1 MFPFDPNLSRRV
13 RCPLATHDLRRVAC
27 SSVGEARPGTVLSAE
42 VEQQRPLPKIA
53 PHHDQGLKIRN
64 RIDTFDNHDTAETVG
79 KINRRLAYRGIG
91 DVFLTNKACS
101 LSSVNGRSRRLEN
114 DE

>member
-1 MFPFDPNLSRRV
+1 MICGAWLVRVLAKRAQEPFFRQRWSK
-13 RCPLATHDLRRVAC
+13 
-27 SSVGEARPGTVLSAE
+27 
-42 VEQQRPLPKIA
+42 QRPLAKIA

-64 RIDTFDNHDTAETVG
+64 SIDTFGNHDTAETMG
-79 KINRRLAYRGIG
+79 KVNRRLAYRGIG
-91 DVFLTNKACS
+91 DVFLTSKACS

>member
-1 MFPFDPNLSRRV
+1 MICGAWLVRVLAKRVQEPFFRQRWSK
-13 RCPLATHDLRRVAC
+13 
-27 SSVGEARPGTVLSAE
+27 
-42 VEQQRPLPKIA
+42 QRPSAKIA

-64 RIDTFDNHDTAETVG
+64 RIDTFGNHDTAETVG

>member
-1 MFPFDPNLSRRV
+1 MICGAWLVRVLAKRVQEPFFRQRWSK
-13 RCPLATHDLRRVAC
+13 
-27 SSVGEARPGTVLSAE
+27 
-42 VEQQRPLPKIA
+42 QRPLAKIA

-64 RIDTFDNHDTAETVG
+64 RIDTFGNHDTAETVG
-79 KINRRLAYRGIG
+79 KINRRLAYRRIG

>member
-1 MFPFDPNLSRRV
+1 MICGAWLVRVLAKRVQEPFFRQRWSK
-13 RCPLATHDLRRVAC
+13 
-27 SSVGEARPGTVLSAE
+27 
-42 VEQQRPLPKIA
+42 QRPLPKIA